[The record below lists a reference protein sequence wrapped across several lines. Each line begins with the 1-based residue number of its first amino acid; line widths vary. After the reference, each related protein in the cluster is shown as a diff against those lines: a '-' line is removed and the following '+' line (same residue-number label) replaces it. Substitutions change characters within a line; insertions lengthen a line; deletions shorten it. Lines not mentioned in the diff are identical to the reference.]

1 MKSHLRNEKIR
12 KIYGST
18 WDYSPS
24 VIKTYLKSLKSDW
37 NHLLLIRD
45 PEKQKNTDGKE
56 LLTMIQWNSMN
67 ERFVLVTGSSGG
79 FGSAISSE
87 IAKKGM
93 NVLLH
98 YNRSESEA
106 RNLEQKIKKIGVE
119 TELVSADLSIPEGP
133 ERLSGEI
140 LQRGMRLS
148 GIVNNAGISRP
159 GSASTIKEEDWDAV
173 NNVNLRSP
181 VFLVKKLLPAMDK
194 PSSVVNIASAAGI
207 KAGLSSIAY
216 ESTKAG
222 LIHATRSMAIALAPD
237 IRVNAIAPGF
247 VRTNINSHRLS
258 EENVLNSILSKT
270 PLKKLGKSE
279 DIAKL
284 VAFLLSDDSSFI
296 TGETIVIDGGITLT

>member
-1 MKSHLRNEKIR
+1 M
-12 KIYGST
+12 
-18 WDYSPS
+18 
-24 VIKTYLKSLKSDW
+24 YLKSLKSDR
-37 NHLLLIRD
+37 NHILLIRD
-45 PEKQKNTDGKE
+45 PEKQKTTDGKE
-56 LLTMIQWNSMN
+56 LLTMIQSNFMN
-67 ERFVLVTGSSGG
+67 ERFILVTGSSGA

-106 RNLEQKIKKIGVE
+106 KLLEQEIKKIGVE
-119 TELVSADLSIPEGP
+119 AELLSADLSIPAGP
-133 ERLSGEI
+133 EKLSGDI
-140 LQRGMRLS
+140 IRKGIRLS

-159 GSASTIKEEDWDAV
+159 GNAATIKEEDWDAV
-173 NNVNLRSP
+173 SNVNLRSP
-181 VFLVKKLLPAMDK
+181 VILVKKLLPAMDK
-194 PSSVVNIASAAGI
+194 QSSVVNIASAAGI

-247 VRTNINSHRLS
+247 VRTNINSRRLS
-258 EENVLNSILSKT
+258 EENVLNGILSRT
-270 PLKKLGKSE
+270 PLNRLGKTE

-296 TGETIVIDGGITLT
+296 TGETIVVDGGITLT